1 LEKYHKLKV
10 NALNAEKLDNQR
22 KEVELQMNM
31 KATNGKRQIEVN
43 STSVD
48 FVKKQLELAQKVY
61 SQTAQKFQQGII
73 GSSELIVAENGL
85 QEAQTNLV
93 SAYLKL
99 RQSELEYLRTI
110 GGIE

>member
-1 LEKYHKLKV
+1 
-10 NALNAEKLDNQR
+10 
-22 KEVELQMNM
+22 
-31 KATNGKRQIEVN
+31 VN
-43 STSVD
+43 SKSVD
-48 FVKKQLELAQKVY
+48 LVKKQLELAQKVY
-61 SQTAQKFQQGII
+61 VQTSQKFQQGII
-73 GSSELIVAENGL
+73 GSSELIVTENGL